1 MIIAHEYGGQL
12 GGLVMT
18 FPVGAGEPSNNLSLA
33 TPEILLIFSLR
44 NYEFLFHSRDY
55 FF

>member
-12 GGLVMT
+12 GGLLMI

-33 TPEILLIFSLR
+33 TLEILFIFLLR
-44 NYEFLFHSRDY
+44 HYEFLFHSIDY